1 MSQQTHKQKSHELIE
16 EFAHALNEQALRFL
30 EHGSESPAQL
40 RLVITG
46 LVALTTLMATE
57 ITGRDVR
64 ADSAHNPAGKSL

>member
-16 EFAHALNEQALRFL
+16 ELARTLREQALRYL

-40 RLVITG
+40 RLLVTG

-57 ITGRDVR
+57 ITGRDVT
-64 ADSAHNPAGKSL
+64 ADSPHTPAGKSL